1 MKSNRIIRRSHHLQV
16 RGVKYLAPTNG
27 KDGTKMPKYKYKFCD
42 GTESVVK
49 VSDEHYAL
57 LKAMDRQE
65 KENNRRNKRQSEP
78 AKVPMKSEVGVK

>member
-1 MKSNRIIRRSHHLQV
+1 
-16 RGVKYLAPTNG
+16 
-27 KDGTKMPKYKYKFCD
+27 MPKYKYKFCD